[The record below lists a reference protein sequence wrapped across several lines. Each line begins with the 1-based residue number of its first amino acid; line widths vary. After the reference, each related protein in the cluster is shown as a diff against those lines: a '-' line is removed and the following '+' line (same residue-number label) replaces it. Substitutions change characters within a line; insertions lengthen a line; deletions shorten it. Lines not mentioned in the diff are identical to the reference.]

1 MTYQLYLTNRSN
13 CHAFQFLSTV
23 SQNALITQLS
33 RGDRRHTSAIPL
45 ELADHDGVGP
55 DYRNL
60 HGEIAGVGNQLLK
73 RAEHLSDQGF
83 NVEAAGLVDRIVR
96 PAFKLAVEGTR
107 RAGAEIEKHAERWFT
122 PDFGP
127 HADPAVLAAQH
138 TWWRSL
144 SMPQQLEAAKD
155 LDVARVAV
163 KFGQAMSTLP
173 RDVFDRLARGMAVE
187 QLAQRIAKDANL
199 RTAPTADNPI
209 GGAID
214 LATARANAEAAFDRW
229 DSERELLASAPAL
242 LSNLVNT
249 VATLTGENRDQAF
262 KRLSA

>member
-1 MTYQLYLTNRSN
+1 MI
-13 CHAFQFLSTV
+13 FEFLSTV

-45 ELADHDGVGP
+45 QLADHDGVGP

-83 NVEAAGLVDRIVR
+83 NVEAGGLVDRIVR

-122 PDFGP
+122 PEFGP
-127 HADPAVLAAQH
+127 DADPAVQAAQH

-144 SMPQQLEAAKD
+144 SMPKQIQAASD
-155 LDVARVAV
+155 DIEIARVAV

-173 RDVFDRLARGMAVE
+173 PDVFQRVRRDMAVE

-199 RTAPTADNPI
+199 RTAPTPTDPI
-209 GGAID
+209 GGAVD
-214 LATARANAEAAFDRW
+214 LATARANAAAAFDRW
-229 DSERELLASAPAL
+229 DAERELLASAPAL
-242 LSNLVNT
+242 LTGIVDA
-249 VATLTGENRDQAF
+249 VGVLTGENRSVAF
-262 KRLSA
+262 QRLSA